1 MDLKIMDL
9 EKIIDLAKM
18 LSKPWQIATYSLS
31 VLLVIS
37 LLGNIYLATQ
47 EVEVILEA
55 DNNIDSDIVQT
66 QG

>member
-1 MDLKIMDL
+1 MDL
-9 EKIIDLAKM
+9 EKIIDLSKM
-18 LSKPWQIATYSLS
+18 LSKPWQIATYFLS

-37 LLGNIYLATQ
+37 ILGNIYLATQ

-55 DNNIDSDIVQT
+55 DNNIDSDIIQT

>member
-1 MDLKIMDL
+1 MDL

-18 LSKPWQIATYSLS
+18 LSKPWQIATYFLS

-37 LLGNIYLATQ
+37 ILGNIYLATQ
-47 EVEVILEA
+47 EVEVKA
-55 DNNIDSDIVQT
+55 DNNIDSDIIQT

>member
-1 MDLKIMDL
+1 MDL

-47 EVEVILEA
+47 
-55 DNNIDSDIVQT
+55 
-66 QG
+66 